1 VALTKSAETFAAAAA
16 LHHTY
21 RAELTLSL
29 AVFYELVALQTLRIQ
44 FRAVSNFSALD
55 FREKIYDLAVM

>member
-1 VALTKSAETFAAAAA
+1 VALTKSAETFVAAAA

-21 RAELTLSL
+21 RAKLTLS
-29 AVFYELVALQTLRIQ
+29 VFYELVALQTHRIQ

-55 FREKIYDLAVM
+55 FREKMYDPVAYEA